1 MDERIAKLAGGV
13 AVIRVGAA
21 TETEMKYLKDKIED
35 AVNATKAAIA
45 EGVVA
50 GGGSALAMVSK
61 ELNANLDK
69 FKKDDP
75 NGQAFQAGYSTVV
88 NAALAPLRE
97 IIRNATHDVGVDS
110 QLIIAKVIRDN
121 EGYDAKSGTT
131 VKDMF
136 KAGIIDPMKVT
147 RSALVNAASAAAIF
161 LTTDAAVADEPEKD
175 KAAPA
180 MDGGMG
186 GMEM

>member
-1 MDERIAKLAGGV
+1 
-13 AVIRVGAA
+13 
-21 TETEMKYLKDKIED
+21 MKYLKDKIED

-61 ELNANLDK
+61 ELNVNLEK
-69 FKKDDP
+69 YKKDDP
-75 NGQAFQAGYSTVV
+75 NNQAFHAGYATVL

-121 EGYDAKSGTT
+121 EGYDAKSGLT

-147 RSALVNAASAAAIF
+147 REALVNAASAAAIF
-161 LTTDAAVADEPEKD
+161 LTTDAAVADEPEKE
-175 KAAPA
+175 KASVVPG
-180 MDGGMG
+180 GGMG
-186 GMEM
+186 DMDM